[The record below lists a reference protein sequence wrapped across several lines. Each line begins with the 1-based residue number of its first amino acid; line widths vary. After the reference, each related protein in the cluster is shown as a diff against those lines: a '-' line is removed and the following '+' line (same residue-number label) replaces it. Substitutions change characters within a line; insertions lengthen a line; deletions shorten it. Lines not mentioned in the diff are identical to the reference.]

1 LIFDEGMLNTMVETI
16 ANQMTENIEITR
28 KYLRQQFPKMDIN
41 KASPG
46 EVSVDD
52 TYKGYFF
59 LVMDGI
65 RVKHAVFCMNKF
77 LENTPSD
84 ITLKMF
90 EDVDLAN
97 YIKKNKG
104 NSVLIQSTG
113 LSFLK
118 GIYRERYHDFK

>member
-1 LIFDEGMLNTMVETI
+1 MIFYEGILNSMVETI
-16 ANQMTENIEITR
+16 ANQRSENIEITR
-28 KYLRQQFPKMDIN
+28 KYLKRQFPKMHISR
-41 KASPG
+41 ASAG

-52 TYKGYFF
+52 TFKGYFF

-65 RVKHAVFCMNKF
+65 RVKQVVFCMNEF

-84 ITLKMF
+84 IVLKMF
-90 EDVDLAN
+90 EDVGLAN
-97 YIKKNKG
+97 YIKRNKG
-104 NSVLIQSTG
+104 NRVLIKSNG